1 MTLFVYDDAL
11 LAYRFSNDHPF
22 NQMRLLLTK
31 TLLEALQLLPQD
43 KIITPRIATD
53 DELLLGHQ
61 PEYIQAVKDAGQN
74 TLSAADCEKFG
85 LNSNDTPN
93 FESMHEKCATLV
105 GATLTAV
112 DAVMTG
118 QTKTACNFGG
128 GLHHGFRGRASGFCI
143 YNDSTVAIEYMR
155 KKYNKRVLYID
166 TDAHHGDG
174 VQFSFYNDNDVFT
187 YSIHETG
194 RYLFPG
200 TGTIHEKGDGNGY
213 LYSMNLPVDAYTEDD
228 SFLHVFRESLIKAC
242 EFFKPDI
249 ILSQN
254 GADAHYLDPLTHLSV
269 THRTFQTIPQIVHQC
284 AAQYTDGKWIA
295 IGGGG
300 YNIFQVAPLAW
311 AQVYNAMLG
320 NPPLTGE
327 IPKSW
332 IDKWQQKSKIKMPH
346 TWNEDLKNYE
356 AIPRRLDIEEKNQ
369 QTLQRI
375 LMHY

>member
-31 TLLEALQLLPQD
+31 TLLESLNLLSED
-43 KIITPRIATD
+43 KIIKPRIATD
-53 DELLLGHQ
+53 EELLLGHQ
-61 PEYIQAVKDAGQN
+61 AEYIQAVKDAGAN
-74 TLSAADCEKFG
+74 TLSASDCEKFG

-93 FESMHEKCATLV
+93 FEGMHDKCATLV

-155 KKYNKRVLYID
+155 QKYNKRVLYID

-200 TGTIHEKGDGNGY
+200 TGTIHEKGDDNGY

-269 THRTFQTIPQIVHQC
+269 THRTYQTIPQIVNKC

-332 IDKWQQKSKIKMPH
+332 IDKWQPKSKIKMPH
-346 TWNEDLKNYE
+346 TWNEDLENYE

>member
-284 AAQYTDGKWIA
+284 AAQYTDSKWIA

>member
-11 LAYRFSNDHPF
+11 LEYRFSDDHPF

-31 TLLEALQLLPQD
+31 TLLESCRLLFQD
-43 KIITPRIATD
+43 KIIAPRVATD
-53 DELLLGHQ
+53 EELLLGHQ
-61 PEYIQAVKDAGQN
+61 AEYIQAVKNASDN
-74 TLSAADCEKFG
+74 KLSEEDCEKFG

-93 FESMHEKCATLV
+93 FIGMHDKCALLV

-112 DAVMTG
+112 DTVMSG

-143 YNDSTVAIEYMR
+143 YNDSTVAIEYI
-155 KKYNKRVLYID
+155 KQKYQKRVLYID

-174 VQFSFYNDNDVFT
+174 VQFSFYNDNEVFT

-200 TGTIHEKGDGNGY
+200 TGNIHEKGDGDGY
-213 LYSMNLPVDAYTEDD
+213 LYSMNLPIDAYTEDD
-228 SFLHVFRESLIKAC
+228 SFIQTFEASLKKAC

-269 THRTFQTIPQIVHQC
+269 THQTFQRIPQIVHQC
-284 AAQYTDGKWIA
+284 AIDYTEGKWIA

-311 AQVYNAMLG
+311 AQVYNAMEG
-320 NPPLTGE
+320 NPPLKGD
-327 IPKSW
+327 IPKDW
-332 IDKWQQKSKIKMPH
+332 VDLWQPKAKIKIP
-346 TWNEDLKNYE
+346 TNWNADLEGYE
-356 AIPRRLDIEEKNQ
+356 AIPRRLDIEEKNE

-375 LMHY
+375 LLHY

>member
-31 TLLEALQLLPQD
+31 TLLEALQLLPED
-43 KIITPRIATD
+43 KIIKPRIATD
-53 DELLLGHQ
+53 EELLLGHQ
-61 PEYIQAVKDAGQN
+61 PEYIQAVKDAGQQ
-74 TLSAADCEKFG
+74 TLSATDCEKFG

-93 FESMHEKCATLV
+93 FEGMHDKCATLV

-155 KKYNKRVLYID
+155 QKYNKRVLYID

-269 THRTFQTIPQIVHQC
+269 THRTYQTIPQIVHQC
-284 AAQYTDGKWIA
+284 AEQYTDGKWIA

-320 NPPLTGE
+320 NPSLEGE

-332 IDKWQQKSKIKMPH
+332 IDMWQPKSKIKLPK
-346 TWNEDLKNYE
+346 TWNEDLENYE
-356 AIPRRLDIEEKNQ
+356 SIPRRLDIEEKNE
-369 QTLQRI
+369 QTLQRT

>member
-1 MTLFVYDDAL
+1 MTLFVYSDNL
-11 LAYRFSNDHPF
+11 LEYRFSDDHPF

-31 TLLEALQLLPQD
+31 TLLESCHLLSD
-43 KIITPRIATD
+43 NHIITPRIATD

-61 PEYIQAVKDAGQN
+61 PEYIAAVKGASDGR
-74 TLSAADCEKFG
+74 LSKSDCEKFG

-93 FESMHEKCATLV
+93 FKDMHKKCALLV
-105 GATLTAV
+105 GATLTAI
-112 DAVMTG
+112 DAVLSG
-118 QTKTACNFGG
+118 QTKTACNFAG

-143 YNDSTVAIEYMR
+143 YNDSTVAIEYIK
-155 KKYNKRVLYID
+155 KKYQQRVLYID

-174 VQFSFYNDNDVFT
+174 VQFSFYNDNRVMT

-200 TGTIHEKGDGNGY
+200 TGNIHEKGDGDGY
-213 LYSMNLPVDAYTEDD
+213 LYSMNLPIDAYTEDD
-228 SFLHVFRESLIKAC
+228 SFISTFEKSIKVAC

-254 GADAHYLDPLTHLSV
+254 GADAHFLDPLTHLSV
-269 THRTFQTIPQIVHQC
+269 THKTFQQIPQIVKRY
-284 AAQYTDGKWIA
+284 ADEFTDGKWIA

-320 NPPLTGE
+320 NPPLTGN
-327 IPKSW
+327 IPDSW
-332 IDKWQQKSKIKMPH
+332 VNMWQSKAKIKIPGD
-346 TWNEDLKNYE
+346 WNEDLQEYQPV
-356 AIPRRLDIEEKNQ
+356 PRRLDIEEKNE
-369 QTLQRI
+369 QTLERI
-375 LMHY
+375 IQHY

>member
-11 LAYRFSNDHPF
+11 LNYRFRDDHPF

-31 TLLEALQLLPQD
+31 SLLETNQLLTDNDILQ
-43 KIITPRIATD
+43 PRIATD
-53 DELLLGHQ
+53 EELLLGHQ
-61 PEYIQAVKDAGQN
+61 AEYIQAVKYAGSN
-74 TLSAADCEKFG
+74 KLSAQDCEKFG

-93 FESMHEKCATLV
+93 FEAMHHKCALLV

-112 DAVMTG
+112 DAVLQHKTD
-118 QTKTACNFGG
+118 TACNFAG

-143 YNDSTVAIEYMR
+143 YNDATVAIEYI
-155 KKYNKRVLYID
+155 KQHYQKRVLYID

-174 VQFSFYNDNDVFT
+174 VQFAFYNDKDVFT

-200 TGTIHEKGDGNGY
+200 TGSIHEKGDGDGY

-228 SFLHVFRESLIKAC
+228 SFLSTFEKSIVRAC
-242 EFFKPDI
+242 EFFQPDI

-269 THRTFQTIPQIVHQC
+269 THRTFQQIPHIVNQC
-284 AAQYTDGKWIA
+284 AKTYTQGKWIA
-295 IGGGG
+295 LGGGG

-311 AQVYNAMLG
+311 AQVYNAMKG
-320 NPPLTGE
+320 NPPLTGS
-327 IPKSW
+327 IPQAW
-332 IDKWQQKSKIKMPH
+332 IEKWQPKAQIKIPAE
-346 TWNEDLKNYE
+346 WNEDLTGYE
-356 AIPRRLDIEEKNQ
+356 AIPRRLDIEEKNE
-369 QTLQRI
+369 QTLERVI
-375 LMHY
+375 MHY

>member
-1 MTLFVYDDAL
+1 MTIFVYDDAL
-11 LAYRFSNDHPF
+11 LEYRFSDDHPF

-31 TLLEALQLLPQD
+31 TLLESCHLLKSTD
-43 KIITPRIATD
+43 IIKPRVATD
-53 DELLLGHQ
+53 EELLLGHQ
-61 PEYIQAVKDAGQN
+61 AEYIQAVKKASN
-74 TLSAADCEKFG
+74 NSLSNEDCEKFG

-93 FESMHEKCATLV
+93 FMDMHNKCALLV

-143 YNDSTVAIEYMR
+143 YNDSTVAIEYI
-155 KKYNKRVLYID
+155 KQKYQQRVLYID

-174 VQFSFYNDNDVFT
+174 VQFSFYNDSDVFT

-200 TGTIHEKGDGNGY
+200 TGNVHEKGDGDGY
-213 LYSMNLPVDAYTEDD
+213 LYCMNLPIDAYTEDE
-228 SFLHVFRESLIKAC
+228 SFIQTFEVSLKKAC
-242 EFFKPDI
+242 AFFNPDI

-269 THRTFQTIPQIVHQC
+269 THKTFQQIPQIINQC
-284 AAQYTDGKWIA
+284 AQNYTDGKWIA

-311 AQVYNAMLG
+311 AQVYNAMEG
-320 NPPLTGE
+320 NEPLTGD
-327 IPKSW
+327 IPKDW
-332 IDKWQQKSKIKMPH
+332 VERWQPKSKIKIP
-346 TWNEDLKNYE
+346 TNWNTDLEKYE
-356 AIPRRLDIEEKNQ
+356 AIPRRLDIEEKNE
-369 QTLQRI
+369 QTLKRVI
-375 LMHY
+375 MHY